1 MLRFDSS
8 IDYLFPK
15 RLIPK
20 FIFFQ
25 VSCDINV
32 VNVTELIVWGS
43 ILKMSNVLCIN
54 MCASDDRKYMANNVE
69 VQV

>member
-32 VNVTELIVWGS
+32 VNVTELIV
-43 ILKMSNVLCIN
+43 
-54 MCASDDRKYMANNVE
+54 
-69 VQV
+69 